1 MKRIIRDDAVTNTKT
16 TIQQEADGSSVFE
29 TTQNFDTLV
38 KLNRQMAGEY
48 RAGQM
53 IGDTQ
58 RHMQHVA
65 EIPNVVYNHL
75 IETLGTPQENPK
87 GWKAWLND
95 HQNRDFRTGGGNI

>member
-65 EIPNVVYNHL
+65 EIPLVVYNHL
-75 IETLGTPQENPK
+75 MEALGNPRENAK
-87 GWKAWLND
+87 AWKAWLND
-95 HQNRDFRTGGGNI
+95 PENRDFRTGGGRI

>member
-1 MKRIIRDDAVTNTKT
+1 MKRVLYTDPYTKKEVYMH
-16 TIQQEADGSSVFE
+16 QNNDGSTVIE
-29 TTQNFDTLV
+29 QKQRFDTLI
-38 KLNRQMAGEY
+38 KLNRQMNNDYSKGS
-48 RAGQM
+48 M
-53 IGDTQ
+53 IGNTQ

-95 HQNRDFRTGGGNI
+95 HQNRDFRTGGGHI

>member
-1 MKRIIRDDAVTNTKT
+1 MKRVLQIDPKT
-16 TIQQEADGSSVFE
+16 GKEMYMHQNSDG
-29 TTQNFDTLV
+29 TTVIEQKQHFDTLV
-38 KLNRQMAGEY
+38 KLNRQMNNDYQKGSL
-48 RAGQM
+48 
-53 IGDTQ
+53 IGNTQ

-95 HQNRDFRTGGGNI
+95 HQNRDFRTGGGTV

>member
-1 MKRIIRDDAVTNTKT
+1 MKRVVQKDPT
-16 TIQQEADGSSVFE
+16 TGKEIYLHQNSDGSTYLEQKQSFE
-29 TTQNFDTLV
+29 GLV
-38 KLNRQMAGEY
+38 KLNRQMSNDYTKGN
-48 RAGQM
+48 M
-53 IGDTQ
+53 IGNTQ

-95 HQNRDFRTGGGNI
+95 HQNRDFRTGGGTV

>member
-1 MKRIIRDDAVTNTKT
+1 MRRVVQKDPT
-16 TIQQEADGSSVFE
+16 TGKEIYLHQNSHGPTTLEQKQSFE
-29 TTQNFDTLV
+29 GLV
-38 KLNRQMAGEY
+38 KLNRQMNNDYTKGN
-48 RAGQM
+48 M
-53 IGDTQ
+53 IGNTQ

-95 HQNRDFRTGGGNI
+95 HQNRDFRTGGGTV

>member
-1 MKRIIRDDAVTNTKT
+1 
-16 TIQQEADGSSVFE
+16 
-29 TTQNFDTLV
+29 
-38 KLNRQMAGEY
+38 
-48 RAGQM
+48 M
-53 IGDTQ
+53 IGNTQ

-95 HQNRDFRTGGGNI
+95 SQNRDFRTGGGNV